1 MSASREKKQRQ
12 GAGPSDKAAQAQQE
26 QAARKRKTVTY
37 TVIGVVAAA
46 AVAALLI
53 WNSGFFQSRST
64 AATLGSSSLTTA
76 ELSYYYYGTRNYY
89 GTYGPYIGSTFDS
102 SVADDE
108 QMADAAN
115 NVTWRDQ
122 FLEEALTA
130 AQQELALYDAAI
142 AAGYSDADVKDDL
155 DSTVSSVK
163 SAATSQGYSYASYLR
178 AAYGPYMSTGLF
190 EKLTSR
196 SLLAELFQ
204 NDKTDEFSKG
214 YTQDELKEYYD
225 ADDHADTLDT
235 FEYSYLYFTPAEVST
250 KDANGNDLPESMVK
264 TKQEKALDEAKNN
277 AAQALEEYNS
287 GEELSQLIE
296 RYSPATSGD
305 HVTSMGT
312 GTLNTVYRDKLLELK
327 ADEAAVVENSTS
339 GYYLVV
345 FHSRGLSDVPTRD
358 VRHIL
363 VRAETTTDES
373 GAIAA
378 PTDEAWA
385 AAKEKIDAIQAE
397 WENGGKTEESFA
409 ALANE
414 KSDEG
419 DGTTGGLY
427 ERRSEGS
434 FVTEFN
440 DWVFDAARQPG
451 ETGIVRHEGD
461 ASAHSQYNP
470 QYWGYHLIY
479 FVGDNEPAWMGSV
492 RSTMASDAQHDW
504 LHELTEQY
512 EIAQSDGANYIGK

>member
-12 GAGPSDKAAQAQQE
+12 GAGPSDKAVQAQQE
-26 QAARKRKTVTY
+26 QAARKRKTITY
-37 TVIGVVAAA
+37 TIIGVVAAA

-53 WNSGFFQSRST
+53 WNSGFFQGRAT
-64 AATLGSSSLTTA
+64 AATLGGSKLTVA

-89 GTYGPYIGSTFDS
+89 GAYGPYIGSSFDS

-108 QMADAAN
+108 QFADAAN

-122 FLEEALTA
+122 FLEEALTS
-130 AQQELALYDAAI
+130 AQQELALYEAAV
-142 AAGYSDADVKDDL
+142 AAGYTSADVKDSL

-163 SAATSQGYSYASYLR
+163 SAASSNGYSYAAYLR

-190 EKLTSR
+190 EEMTTR

-204 NDKTDEFSKG
+204 NDKTDEFSAG
-214 YTQDELKEYYD
+214 YTQDELRDYYGSD
-225 ADDHADTLDT
+225 EHADTLDT
-235 FEYSYLYFTPAEVST
+235 FEYSYLYFPPAEVTT
-250 KDANGNDLPESMVK
+250 KDANGNDLSESMVK
-264 TKQEKALDEAKNN
+264 TKQEKALEDAKNN
-277 AAQALEEYNS
+277 AAQALAEYNE
-287 GEELSQLIE
+287 GEEISHLIE
-296 RYSPATSGD
+296 HFSPSSSGD
-305 HVTSMGT
+305 HVTAVGT
-312 GTLNTVYRDKLLELK
+312 GTISTIYRDQLLELG

-345 FHSRGLSDVPTRD
+345 FHGRYLSEQPTRD

-363 VRAETTTDES
+363 IRAETTTNEDGS
-373 GAIAA
+373 IAA

-385 AAKEKIDAIQAE
+385 AAKEQIDAIQAE
-397 WENGGKTEESFA
+397 WESGAKTEDSFA

-414 KSDEG
+414 KSDDG

-427 ERRSEGS
+427 ERRSDGS

-451 ETGIVRHEGD
+451 EVGIVRHEGD
-461 ASAHSQYNP
+461 ASTHSQYNP

-492 RSTMASDAQHDW
+492 RSALAGEAQHEW
-504 LHELTEQY
+504 LHELSEQY
-512 EIAQSDGANYIGK
+512 EIAQADGANYIGK

>member
-12 GAGPSDKAAQAQQE
+12 GAGPSEKAVQAQQE
-26 QAARKRKTVTY
+26 QAARKRKTITY

-53 WNSGFFQSRST
+53 WNSGFFQARAT
-64 AATLGSSSLTTA
+64 AATLGDSKLTAA

-89 GTYGPYIGSTFDS
+89 GTYGPYIGSTFDGT
-102 SVADDE
+102 VPDDE
-108 QMADAAN
+108 QFADAAN
-115 NVTWRDQ
+115 SVTWRDQ
-122 FLEEALTA
+122 FLEEALTS
-130 AQQELALYDAAI
+130 AQQELALYNEAV
-142 AAGYSDADVKDDL
+142 AAGYTAADVKDSL
-155 DSTVSSVK
+155 DSTVTSVK
-163 SAATSQGYSYASYLR
+163 SSAASNGYSYSAYLR
-178 AAYGPYMSTGLF
+178 AAYGPYMSAGVF
-190 EKLTSR
+190 EELTTR

-204 NDKTDEFSKG
+204 NDKTDEFSAG
-214 YTQDELKEYYD
+214 YTQDELRDYYGSE
-225 ADDHADTLDT
+225 DHADTLDT
-235 FEYSYLYFTPAEVST
+235 FEYSYLYFTPAEVAT

-264 TKQEKALDEAKNN
+264 TKQEKALDEARNN

-287 GEELSQLIE
+287 GEEISHLIE
-296 RYSPATSGD
+296 HFSPSSSGD
-305 HVTSMGT
+305 HVTTVGT
-312 GTLNTVYRDKLLELK
+312 SAISTIYRDQLLELG

-345 FHSRGLSDVPTRD
+345 FHSRYLSEQPTRD

-363 VRAETTTDES
+363 VRAETTTDED
-373 GAIAA
+373 GHTVA

-397 WENGGKTEESFA
+397 WESGAKTEDSFA

-414 KSDEG
+414 KSDDG
-419 DGTTGGLY
+419 NGTTGGLY

-451 ETGIVRHEGD
+451 EVGIVRHEGD
-461 ASAHSQYNP
+461 ASADSQYNS

-479 FVGDNEPAWMGSV
+479 FVGDNEPTWMGTV
-492 RSTMASDAQHDW
+492 RSTLAGEAEHEW
-504 LHELTEQY
+504 LHELSEQY
-512 EIAQSDGANYIGK
+512 EIAQAGGADYIGK